1 MENEKRKLQT
11 DDILTK
17 SAQKSLSIIEKLL
30 KAMHEDIVE
39 LKTFKDLEKGS
50 AKIAEKSERINKIA
64 VALQNSL
71 DKEKGGQI
79 AENLDHLYKH
89 VRFAAIRALENHDFT
104 YLESA
109 EKVTR
114 EINEGW
120 SKMSAAAAA

>member
-1 MENEKRKLQT
+1 MENEKRKLET

-17 SAQKSLSIIEKLL
+17 SAQKSLRIIEKLL

-39 LKTFKDLEKGS
+39 LKSLKDLEKGS

-89 VRFAAIRALENHDFT
+89 VRFAAIRAFENHDFS

-120 SKMSAAAAA
+120 SKMSSAAAA